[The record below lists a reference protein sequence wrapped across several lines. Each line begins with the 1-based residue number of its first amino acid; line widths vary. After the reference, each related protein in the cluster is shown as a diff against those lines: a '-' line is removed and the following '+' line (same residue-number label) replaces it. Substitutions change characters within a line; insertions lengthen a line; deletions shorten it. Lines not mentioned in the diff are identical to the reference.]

1 MATIKC
7 MRCGQEGEGFSQSP
21 YPGPLGERILKSTCL
36 KCWAEWQKFSVMVIN
51 DFKLRPFLPEDRT
64 VLEKHMKQYLNL
76 EGQALQQPH
85 ILTGQ
90 GKAVTVGATV
100 SKEQVIEM
108 LQQVYD
114 PEIPV
119 NIYDLGL
126 IYDVGIDG
134 EKVSIKMTLTSQYCP
149 AAQSLPPTVKEAV
162 ERIPGVREA
171 NVQIVWD
178 PPWTRDKISE
188 EGRRILGL

>member
-1 MATIKC
+1 MAPIKC
-7 MRCGQEGEGFSQSP
+7 MRCGQEGEGFASSP
-21 YPGPLGERILKSTCL
+21 YPGSLGEKILKGTCQ
-36 KCWAEWQKFSVMVIN
+36 KCWEEWKKFSVMVIN
-51 DFKLRPFLPEDRT
+51 DFKLRPFLPEDRS

-76 EGQALQQPH
+76 EGQALQQPYT
-85 ILTGQ
+85 LTGQ
-90 GKAVTVGATV
+90 GKTVTVGSTV
-100 SKEQVIEM
+100 TKEQVVDM

-126 IYDVGIDG
+126 IYDVAIDG
-134 EKVSIKMTLTSQYCP
+134 DKIGIKMTLTSQYCP
-149 AAQSLPPTVKEAV
+149 AAQSLPRTVKEAL

-171 NVQIVWD
+171 VVDIVWD

-188 EGRRILGL
+188 EGRKILGI